1 MGAGELLAQHP
12 HSCRMSGFG
21 SQAPHGSLH
30 LSVTPVP
37 VDLITF
43 SSLGRHHAH
52 PLRLKLFQEVRVRAT
67 SETGRRV
74 KALATQA

>member
-1 MGAGELLAQHP
+1 
-12 HSCRMSGFG
+12 MSGFG